1 MTSQMAGV
9 TNFVAAQQANRRN
22 TMLLLAGLTVLA
34 ALFGYLI
41 GWVLQSQATD
51 DVAPVSSFG
60 VAAAAALAAAS
71 IIWSLLSLVFGSRLV
86 NAMAEAREITKD
98 DAPQLFNVVEEMSL
112 AAGVPMPKV
121 RIMETD
127 ALNAFATGTST
138 SNASIAVTRGLLNQL
153 NRDELQGVVAHEMA
167 HIANLDTRYMTI
179 VVVTVGLIALIA
191 DITLRSMA
199 WGRFGGSRGSSD
211 RRGGGNALLIIVL
224 LVVAILAPI
233 AARLVQMAVS
243 RQREYLADATSVQF
257 TRNPNG
263 LIAALTKLTAAAAP
277 FPGASRANQHLFIVN
292 PIQTFTA
299 RSSSLM
305 ATHPDIEDRIARL
318 RNLGG

>member
-1 MTSQMAGV
+1 MAT

-60 VAAAAALAAAS
+60 VTAAGALAAAS
-71 IIWSLLSLVFGSRLV
+71 IGWSLLSLAFGSRLV
-86 NAMAEAREITKD
+86 NAMAEAREIAKG
-98 DAPQLFNVVEEMSL
+98 DAPRLFNVVEEMSI

-138 SNASIAVTRGLLNQL
+138 SNASIAVTRGLLDQL

-167 HIANLDTRYMTI
+167 HIANLDTRYMT
-179 VVVTVGLIALIA
+179 VVGVTVGLIALIA
-191 DITLRSMA
+191 DMTLRGLR
-199 WGRFGGSRGSSD
+199 WGSFSDSRSSSD
-211 RRGGGNALLIIVL
+211 RKSSGAGILVIVL
-224 LVVAILAPI
+224 LVVAIIAPI
-233 AARLVQMAVS
+233 AAKAVQMAVS

-263 LIAALTKLTAAAAP
+263 LIAALTKLAAAAAP
-277 FPGASRANQHLFIVN
+277 FPGVSRATQHLFIVN

-299 RSSSLM
+299 QSSALM
-305 ATHPDIEDRIARL
+305 ATHPDIADRIARL